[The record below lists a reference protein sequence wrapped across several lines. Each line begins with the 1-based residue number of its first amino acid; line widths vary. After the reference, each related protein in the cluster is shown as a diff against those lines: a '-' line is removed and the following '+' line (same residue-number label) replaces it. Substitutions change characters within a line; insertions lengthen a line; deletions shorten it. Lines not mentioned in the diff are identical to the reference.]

1 MPASVHGVW
10 LVTAAGDENN
20 SRQVRE
26 RLGLSSLGN
35 YLKVARER
43 ARRIGGVPAQ
53 FGRWLHPHALGKPR
67 GCRLFLRCAKMHVLL
82 LHTAG
87 NGKCCYP
94 NLILMTK
101 KKAGDDDEASN
112 IVPLPWK

>member
-1 MPASVHGVW
+1 MPASGHGVW
-10 LVTAAGDENN
+10 LVTAAGDERDLPAQENN

-101 KKAGDDDEASN
+101 KSRR
-112 IVPLPWK
+112 